1 VVPGAR
7 LRAIAMYQ
15 DIHGHGE
22 SIYNIIPPKE
32 IRQEKPPMYRS
43 KHSKNVPPTASTF
56 GQAGTSHPHST
67 NIAGAAID
75 KVVPEKASR
84 TLGKQPGSLRPDP
97 SSFTKTGTRNDKV
110 KTLTQVKKENPELL
124 QPSNLRTKMKPGI
137 PQPAEAPVM
146 NLVTSKNFVV
156 ANAVETI
163 LAAPKRVSQGAK
175 DYLNKEDYGKV
186 PKYLKH
192 IKNDIDAEYNYIASL
207 QQAEEDANR
216 PAVQPMGEDERY
228 GLIEG
233 LKSRWE
239 QVNTEYQAGTH
250 ITKLDTVGKIKK
262 KEKYEAELSQI
273 EKDIE
278 RLNKRNILVDQ
289 TC

>member
-1 VVPGAR
+1 
-7 LRAIAMYQ
+7 
-15 DIHGHGE
+15 
-22 SIYNIIPPKE
+22 
-32 IRQEKPPMYRS
+32 
-43 KHSKNVPPTASTF
+43 
-56 GQAGTSHPHST
+56 
-67 NIAGAAID
+67 
-75 KVVPEKASR
+75 
-84 TLGKQPGSLRPDP
+84 
-97 SSFTKTGTRNDKV
+97 
-110 KTLTQVKKENPELL
+110 
-124 QPSNLRTKMKPGI
+124 
-137 PQPAEAPVM
+137 M

-163 LAAPKRVSQGAK
+163 LAAPKRVTQGAK

-192 IKNDIDAEYNYIASL
+192 INNDIEAEYNYIASL

-216 PAVQPMGEDERY
+216 PAVAPMGEDERH

-250 ITKLDTVGKIKK
+250 ITKLDTIGKIKR

-278 RLNKRNILVDQ
+278 RLNKRNIMIDE
-289 TC
+289 TY